1 MFSDTLSAY
10 LTMVPLI
17 LLTCITLW
25 CGKTIFLVFAPPY
38 EFFDR
43 ISSIMSLSRVH
54 FEIYAHIQAPSHLK
68 EKEMQEGTMIVWETA
83 EKEEKQK
90 AKEKEKDTPKWMQSS
105 KK

>member
-43 ISSIMSLSRVH
+43 ISSMMSLSRVH
-54 FEIYAHIQAPSHLK
+54 FEIYAHIQSHLK

-90 AKEKEKDTPKWMQSS
+90 AKEKEKDTPNWMQSS
-105 KK
+105 KE